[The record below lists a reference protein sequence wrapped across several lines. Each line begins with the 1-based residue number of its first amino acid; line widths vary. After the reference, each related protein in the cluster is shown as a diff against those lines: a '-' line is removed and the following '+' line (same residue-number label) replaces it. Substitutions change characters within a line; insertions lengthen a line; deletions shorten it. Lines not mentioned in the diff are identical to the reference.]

1 MTETDPKTGQEHP
14 DQPEKYIPVQDPEK
28 NEEEEQ
34 SALAK
39 AFQDLKDKD
48 SSVQETDTPQS
59 GPEMG

>member
-28 NEEEEQ
+28 NEEEQ

-39 AFQDLKDKD
+39 AFQDLRNKE
-48 SSVQETDTPQS
+48 SETPQTGTPQS